1 MDYFPMATVAIQL
14 LKTGKI
20 GFVTAWSSSRGAM
33 GELFF
38 VSLLGDNQ
46 HSWTWARNIP
56 VSTQWAHHLHCLSDF
71 LLLFFLQG

>member
-46 HSWTWARNIP
+46 HSWT
-56 VSTQWAHHLHCLSDF
+56 
-71 LLLFFLQG
+71 